1 MTSFSTPLLDLLE
14 AVKSSLLRLSQ
25 IHGILSIGTLLA
37 LIIFYAA
44 RYLTSPYRKLPPG
57 PRGYPFIGNLLDL
70 KGGQWLKFAEWQKTY
85 GDLVYLN
92 AAGQPIIILNSQRV
106 AVDLFDRRA
115 AIYSDRPRNIVACD
129 IMTKGLMFGFAPVG
143 DCWRRMR
150 KVADEVLS
158 KGSVKDFYETQLT
171 EAVVLASDWLV
182 KPEKWDRHLYR
193 TTASAMLSALYGY
206 STVMS
211 EKDHT
216 IELINDFGKRI
227 LRASLPG
234 AHLVELFPWMR
245 HIPSSLAKWK
255 RDAESWYKQDS
266 AMFDGLIRT
275 AETNIVW
282 RISFMNL
289 SIDIH
294 TNYSAL
300 KKGDEH
306 QSIGARLVHEAEKNK
321 LSSSERSWLAGN
333 LYLGGADTASSLMAW
348 WVLAMLAYPETQA
361 RAQAELDAIVG
372 RARPPTFADYPHLPY
387 IRAMVMEALRW
398 RTSVP
403 MAVHRPTEDDWYE
416 GMYIPKGTV
425 CIANVWH
432 MNHDPEIY
440 GENAMDFDPARHLDA
455 NGDIPSGL
463 SDNKEGHSSYGFGRR
478 NCAGRH
484 MANNSLFINIA
495 ILLWATKIERKKDAS
510 GQFVPLDVDGF
521 VDRGIVVLPAPFE
534 CNITPRFAEAP
545 AVLEQERELRGL

>member
-1 MTSFSTPLLDLLE
+1 MTSFSKPLLDLLE
-14 AVKSSLLRLSQ
+14 VVKHVKSWPNSQ
-25 IHGILSIGTLLA
+25 NHGILSIGTVLT

-57 PRGYPFIGNLLDL
+57 PRGYPFIGNALDL
-70 KGGQWLKFAEWQKTY
+70 KGGEWLQFAEWQKTY
-85 GDLVYLN
+85 GDIIYLN
-92 AAGQPIIILNSQRV
+92 AVGQPMIILNSQRV

-115 AIYSDRPRNIVACD
+115 AIYSDRPRRIVACD
-129 IMTKGLMFGFAPVG
+129 FMTKGLMFGFAPIG

-150 KVADEVLS
+150 KVTDEVLS
-158 KGSVKDFYETQLT
+158 KGSAKEFYETQMT

-182 KPEKWDRHLYR
+182 TPAKWDRHLYR
-193 TTASAMLSALYGY
+193 ATASTMLSVLYGY
-206 STVMS
+206 RTVTS
-211 EKDHT
+211 ERNHT

-227 LRASLPG
+227 FRASSLG

-245 HIPSSLAKWK
+245 HVPSSLAKWK
-255 RDAESWYKQDS
+255 RDAETWYKQDS
-266 AMFDGLIRT
+266 AMFDGLIL
-275 AETNIVW
+275 
-282 RISFMNL
+282 L
-289 SIDIH
+289 STDIH
-294 TNYSAL
+294 TNCSAL
-300 KKGDEH
+300 TKRDEH
-306 QSIGARLVHEAEKNK
+306 QSVGARLVHEAEKNK

-333 LYLGGADTASSLMAW
+333 LYLGG
-348 WVLAMLAYPETQA
+348 

-398 RTSVP
+398 RAVGP
-403 MAVHRPTEDDWYE
+403 MIVHRSTEDDWYE

-432 MNHDPEIY
+432 MNQDPEIY
-440 GENAMDFDPARHLDA
+440 GENAMHFDPARHLDA

-463 SDNKEGHSSYGFGRR
+463 SDKKEGHSSYGFGRR

-495 ILLWATKIERKKDAS
+495 ILLWATKIERKKDA
-510 GQFVPLDVDGF
+510 
-521 VDRGIVVLPAPFE
+521 RAI
-534 CNITPRFAEAP
+534 
-545 AVLEQERELRGL
+545 VLEQERELRGL

>member
-1 MTSFSTPLLDLLE
+1 
-14 AVKSSLLRLSQ
+14 
-25 IHGILSIGTLLA
+25 
-37 LIIFYAA
+37 
-44 RYLTSPYRKLPPG
+44 
-57 PRGYPFIGNLLDL
+57 
-70 KGGQWLKFAEWQKTY
+70 
-85 GDLVYLN
+85 
-92 AAGQPIIILNSQRV
+92 
-106 AVDLFDRRA
+106 
-115 AIYSDRPRNIVACD
+115 
-129 IMTKGLMFGFAPVG
+129 MTKGLMFGFAPVG

-158 KGSVKDFYETQLT
+158 KGSVKEFYETQTT
-171 EAVVLASDWLV
+171 EAIVLASDWLDT
-182 KPEKWDRHLYR
+182 PAKWDRHLYR
-193 TTASAMLSALYGY
+193 AAASTMLSVLYGY
-206 STVMS
+206 RTVTS
-211 EKDHT
+211 ERDHT

-227 LRASLPG
+227 FRASSLG

-245 HIPSSLAKWK
+245 HVPSSLAKWK
-255 RDAESWYKQDS
+255 RDAETWYKQDS

-275 AETNIVW
+275 AETNI
-282 RISFMNL
+282 
-289 SIDIH
+289 
-294 TNYSAL
+294 
-300 KKGDEH
+300 GDEH
-306 QSIGARLVHEAEKNK
+306 QSVGARLVHEAEKNK

-387 IRAMVMEALRW
+387 IRAMVVEALRW
-398 RTSVP
+398 RAVGP
-403 MAVHRPTEDDWYE
+403 MIVHRSTEDDWYE

-432 MNHDPEIY
+432 MNQDPEIY
-440 GENAMDFDPARHLDA
+440 GENAMHFDPARHLDA

-463 SDNKEGHSSYGFGRR
+463 SDKKEGHSSYGFGRR

-521 VDRGIVVLPAPFE
+521 VDLGLVVRPAPFE
-534 CNITPRFAEAP
+534 CNITPRFPEAP
-545 AVLEQERELRGL
+545 VVLEQERELRGL

>member
-1 MTSFSTPLLDLLE
+1 MTCFSTPLLDLLE
-14 AVKSSLLRLSQ
+14 AVRSSLLRLSQ
-25 IHGILSIGTLLA
+25 NHGMLSIGTLLA
-37 LIIFYAA
+37 LVIFYAA

-70 KGGQWLKFAEWQKTY
+70 KGGHWLKFAEWQKTY
-85 GDLVYLN
+85 GNLIYLN
-92 AAGQPIIILNSQRV
+92 VAGQPVVILNSQRV

-115 AIYSDRPRNIVACD
+115 AIYSDRPRSIVVSD
-129 IMTKGLMFGFAPVG
+129 IMTKGLLFAFAPIG

-150 KVADEVLS
+150 KVANEVLS
-158 KGSVKDFYETQLT
+158 KGSVKDFYETQMT
-171 EAVVLASDWLV
+171 EAIVLASDWFV
-182 KPEKWDRHLYR
+182 RPEKWDRHLYR
-193 TTASAMLSALYGY
+193 STASTMLSALYGY
-206 STVMS
+206 RTVMS

-275 AETNIVW
+275 AEINI
-282 RISFMNL
+282 
-289 SIDIH
+289 
-294 TNYSAL
+294 
-300 KKGDEH
+300 GDEH

-333 LYLGGADTASSLMAW
+333 LYHGGADTTSSLMTW

-403 MAVHRPTEDDWYE
+403 MAMHRSTEDDWYE

-495 ILLWATKIERKKDAS
+495 VLLWAAKIERKKDAS
-510 GQFVPLDVDGF
+510 GQFVPLDEFG
-521 VDRGIVVLPAPFE
+521 DRGFVVLPAPFE